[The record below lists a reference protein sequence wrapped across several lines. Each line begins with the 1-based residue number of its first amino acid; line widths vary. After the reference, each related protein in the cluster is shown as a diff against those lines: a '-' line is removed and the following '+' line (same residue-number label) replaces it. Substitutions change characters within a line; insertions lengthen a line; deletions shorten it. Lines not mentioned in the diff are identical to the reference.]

1 LNISYY
7 RGSDAL
13 ILVYDVTRKSTF
25 QNLDKWKDNFFK
37 QASIDSNKIDFPVIV
52 LGNKVDLDSR
62 QVSV

>member
-1 LNISYY
+1 MNISYY

-25 QNLDKWKDNFFK
+25 QNLDKWKENFFK
-37 QASIDSNKIDFPVIV
+37 QASIDSNKTDFPVIV